1 MLKYARMRA
10 NILTPLIELSGMGLF
25 FRDIL
30 CKIICKQQSSLT
42 VIKHI

>member
-10 NILTPLIELSGMGLF
+10 NILTPLIELVIRLF

-30 CKIICKQQSSLT
+30 CKIICANNK
-42 VIKHI
+42 VA